1 MQPNSG
7 KNGNQLSDNLI
18 NTIQEII
25 DSGKGDAQRLRSI
38 LTGLQNGQPLET
50 SDQQYVESLT
60 LQTDEFETNEDSITF
75 DNTSLEQNNDT
86 NLNNAPKADDI
97 VSKTPKINT
106 KKIAIAGIVI
116 AAIFFSFVGVDAYAV
131 SALQF
136 RPHHGSQYALS
147 ETVLHIQ
154 ADACNPSYFPASFHN
169 YEINAIYKSQVLETA
184 SISGNMISP
193 KSSLLLDGT
202 FTINKEALSQFA
214 KLGSQFD
221 PNEALVKTKLDAPIF
236 GVIPFTINKDYP
248 GNEFANIVK
257 NGPPGGYQC

>member
-1 MQPNSG
+1 M
-7 KNGNQLSDNLI
+7 SDNLI
-18 NTIQEII
+18 NTIQELI
-25 DSGKGDAQRLRSI
+25 DSGKGDAERLRTI

-60 LQTDEFETNEDSITF
+60 LKTDEFETNEDSITF
-75 DNTSLEQNNDT
+75 DNALEQNNDT

-97 VSKTPKINT
+97 VPKTPKVNT
-106 KKIAIAGIVI
+106 KKIAMAGIVI
-116 AAIFFSFVGVDAYAV
+116 AAIFFSYIGVDAYAV
-131 SALQF
+131 NALQF
-136 RPHHGSQYALS
+136 RPHQGTQYALS

-154 ADACNPSYFPASFHN
+154 ADACNPSFFPASFHN

-184 SISGNMISP
+184 SISGNIVSP

-214 KLGSQFD
+214 KLGSDF
-221 PNEALVKTKLDAPIF
+221 NATEAQVKTKLDAPIF
-236 GVIPFTINKDYP
+236 GVIPFTINKDYQ
-248 GNEFANIVK
+248 GKEFANIVK

>member
-1 MQPNSG
+1 MRS
-7 KNGNQLSDNLI
+7 QLTDNLI

-25 DSGKGDAQRLRSI
+25 DSGKGDVQRLRSI

-60 LQTDEFETNEDSITF
+60 LKTDEFETNEDSITL
-75 DNTSLEQNNDT
+75 DNSSLEQNNDT
-86 NLNNAPKADDI
+86 NLNDASKADETI
-97 VSKTPKINT
+97 PKTPKVNT

-131 SALQF
+131 NAIQF
-136 RPHHGSQYALS
+136 RPHQGSQYALS

-154 ADACNPSYFPASFHN
+154 ADACNPSYFPTSFHN
-169 YEINAIYKSQVLETA
+169 YEINAVYKSQVLETA
-184 SISGNMISP
+184 LISGNMISP

>member
-1 MQPNSG
+1 
-7 KNGNQLSDNLI
+7 
-18 NTIQEII
+18 I
-25 DSGKGDAQRLRSI
+25 DSGRGDTERLRTI

-60 LQTDEFETNEDSITF
+60 LKTAELETNEDSMTF
-75 DNTSLEQNNDT
+75 DNTSIEQNNDA
-86 NLNNAPKADDI
+86 NLNSASKTDDT
-97 VSKTPKINT
+97 VHKTPKVNT
-106 KKIAIAGIVI
+106 KKIAIASIVI

-131 SALQF
+131 STIQI
-136 RPHHGSQYALS
+136 RPHQGTQYALS
-147 ETVLHIQ
+147 ETVLHVQ
-154 ADACNPSYFPASFHN
+154 ADVCNPSYFPASFHN
-169 YEINAIYKSQVLETA
+169 YEINAVYKSQVLETV

-202 FTINKEALSQFA
+202 FTINKESLSEFS
-214 KLGSQFD
+214 KLGSGFD

-236 GVIPFTINKDYP
+236 GFIPFTINKDYH